1 MPAVDAL
8 GQDPCSLL
16 NRNPDFFK
24 NLWIGLTDSD
34 SDTFPRIVASGKLKT
49 YQSFLA
55 TIHSAGQLTN
65 TMLLPS
71 AFQPNSTFSLLQF
84 LSGGGVSASMPGV
97 DFKTMRDIVLRSSP
111 SAAPET
117 IVDNYFGLGDNYTY
131 STNQSPKLTESAL
144 QNVLNGLLNA
154 GYLIK
159 ETELYSAN
167 PRGTGLETL
176 VELYQIQSARVN
188 TMSDQQRMRQL
199 TLEAKNLRFFA
210 AFLAEY
216 CFYRT
221 RYEWLLTK
229 YFNVFTQPYTSPT
242 PGSPPFQLF
251 SGTGTAESQYQL
263 VNGQLPQ
270 SDYLKG
276 IAYAMACLNTRMT
289 DMRRLLAAI
298 NTYYTNIFNRIQN
311 TVNDTSANGSNA
323 DLQRK
328 ILALNESA
336 AEAKKYMTDL
346 DFRKGAM
353 DYASQKNRYANMI
366 LGLYAFLNISAIAM
380 ILHLSQKS

>member
-1 MPAVDAL
+1 MH
-8 GQDPCSLL
+8 
-16 NRNPDFFK
+16 
-24 NLWIGLTDSD
+24 T
-34 SDTFPRIVASGKLKT
+34 AS
-49 YQSFLA
+49 
-55 TIHSAGQLTN
+55 QLTN

-84 LSGGGVSASMPGV
+84 LSGGGVAAAMSNV
-97 DFKTMRDIVLRSSP
+97 DFKTMRDIVLRPSP
-111 SAAPET
+111 TAAPET
-117 IVDNYFGLGDNYTY
+117 IVDTYFGLGNSYTY
-131 STNQSPKLTESAL
+131 STNQNPRMTDGAI
-144 QNVLNGLLNA
+144 QNTLNRLINA
-154 GYLIK
+154 GYLIRD
-159 ETELYSAN
+159 TELYSTN
-167 PRGTGLETL
+167 RGSAGSETL
-176 VELYQIQSARVN
+176 IELYQIQSARVVS
-188 TMSDQQRMRQL
+188 MSDQQRMRQL

-210 AFLAEY
+210 SFLAEY

-229 YFNVFTQPYTSPT
+229 YFSIYTQTYSSPT
-242 PGSPPFQLF
+242 PGSAAFQLF
-251 SGTGTAESQYQL
+251 SGTGTEENQYQL

-298 NTYYTNIFNRIQN
+298 NTYYTSVFNLIQN
-311 TVNDTSANGSNA
+311 TVNDATAQGSNA
-323 DLQRK
+323 DLQKK
-328 ILALNESA
+328 IIALNESA

-353 DYASQKNRYANMI
+353 EYTAQKNRYANMI
-366 LGLYAFLNISAIAM
+366 LGLYAFLNISAVAV